1 MGKTL
6 ADKKQ
11 VVEELKQSLSE
22 AQMTMVIDYK
32 GLTVAEIT
40 DLRRKLR
47 PTGSSCT
54 VAKNTLMRI
63 AIDGDSTWQP
73 MTKFLANSSAF
84 IFIKEDIAGAFKA
97 YQEFQKVSKKTEL
110 RGGVMQG
117 QALTEAEVK
126 AVTELPSKPELMARI
141 AGALKAVP
149 TKLAVAVN
157 AVPTKLAVGINAVP
171 TKLVRALK
179 AVSEKD
185 DSQDSSAA

>member
-6 ADKKQ
+6 EDKKQ

-22 AQMTMVIDYK
+22 AQLTMVIDYK

-40 DLRRKLR
+40 DLRNKLR
-47 PTGSSCT
+47 PTGSNCT

-63 AIDGDSTWQP
+63 AVDGNDTWQP

-97 YQEFQKVSKKTEL
+97 YQDFQKASKKTEL

-117 QALTEAEVK
+117 QALTEADIK
-126 AVTELPSKPELMARI
+126 AVTELPTKPELMARL
-141 AGALKAVP
+141 AGALKAIP
-149 TKLAVAVN
+149 TKVAVGIN
-157 AVPTKLAVGINAVP
+157 AVPTKVAVGINAVP

-185 DSQDSSAA
+185 DAQDSSAA

>member
-6 ADKKQ
+6 KDKKQ
-11 VVEELKQSLSE
+11 VVEELKQSLSQ
-22 AQMTMVIDYK
+22 AQLTMVIDYK

-47 PTGSSCT
+47 PTGSDCT

-63 AIDGDSTWQP
+63 AVDGDATWQP

-97 YQEFQKVSKKTEL
+97 YQEFQKASKKTEL

-117 QALTEAEVK
+117 QALTEADIK

-149 TKLAVAVN
+149 TKVAVGIN
-157 AVPTKLAVGINAVP
+157 AVPTKVAVGINAVP

-185 DSQDSSAA
+185 GSQDSSAA